1 MATDGTNVGIG
12 TASPDNELH
21 ILKADASQASHA
33 STILTLENSADT
45 YAQMFSGTSGTAAW
59 YFGDSGSGTIGGL
72 EYLHSTNMMKFRTN
86 EDYRMV
92 IDSSGN
98 VGIGVASPADQ
109 LHLWKGEA
117 GGATNSLT
125 QLLLEDDDH
134 THIQFETPADKEA
147 AVYFGD
153 PGSAYAGSV
162 EYAHSL
168 DKLSLRT
175 STVIQMSIDS
185 TGAVTKPNNPAFLA
199 TSNAVQSNISTGNTT
214 VIFETTKFDQG
225 SDFGTTTFTAPVTG
239 RYHFDV
245 IIRLDQ
251 LDIDANYYVVQ
262 IVTSNNTFSLIVDP
276 DGYDSDPNYWG
287 ASSSIL
293 ADMDASDT
301 AYVNISQ
308 DGGAAQTDISTA
320 VWFSGWLAN

>member
-1 MATDGTNVGIG
+1 
-12 TASPDNELH
+12 
-21 ILKADASQASHA
+21 
-33 STILTLENSADT
+33 
-45 YAQMFSGTSGTAAW
+45 
-59 YFGDSGSGTIGGL
+59 
-72 EYLHSTNMMKFRTN
+72 
-86 EDYRMV
+86 
-92 IDSSGN
+92 
-98 VGIGVASPADQ
+98 
-109 LHLWKGEA
+109 
-117 GGATNSLT
+117 
-125 QLLLEDDDH
+125 
-134 THIQFETPADKEA
+134 
-147 AVYFGD
+147 
-153 PGSAYAGSV
+153 
-162 EYAHSL
+162 
-168 DKLSLRT
+168 
-175 STVIQMSIDS
+175 MSIDS